1 VQDNVVG
8 NPFAVLTAIVAP
20 AILTNASSV
29 LAQGTSN
36 RLARVIDRTR
46 AVVAQLVSFEP
57 GAADYQAWSAQ
68 LAPLHVRAQ
77 LLVKALRFYYA
88 GLGLFAASAL
98 LSVGGSIE
106 SYFGHVVVF
115 LQCRHACS
123 TYRRVGGLWIMR
135 WLRLDG
141 SRNAPRGEI
150 LGRGSQNSSAPSP
163 SAASAPLVWCSSPTL
178 ALTQTPR
185 VLRS

>member
-1 VQDNVVG
+1 MQDNVVG

-46 AVVAQLVSFEP
+46 AVAAQLASFEP
-57 GAADYQAWSAQ
+57 GAADYQAWSTQ

-98 LSVGGSIE
+98 VSVGGSIE

-115 LQCRHACS
+115 
-123 TYRRVGGLWIMR
+123 Y
-135 WLRLDG
+135 
-141 SRNAPRGEI
+141 
-150 LGRGSQNSSAPSP
+150 SAV
-163 SAASAPLVWCSSPTL
+163 ALAVLTGASAVCGLCAGCVLMVRETRL
-178 ALTQTPR
+178 ALKSLEEEARIQARLHHQPHPPR
-185 VLRS
+185 